1 MTDVLMEIVKDKI
14 DERVNAA
21 ISTAVAAKEQ
31 ETKVVDIKNIMCN
44 LQLTLDQA
52 MDALNI
58 PQGQR
63 SVYADLIKNLK
74 VVQ

>member
-31 ETKVVDIKNIMCN
+31 ETKVAHIKSIMSN

-58 PQGQR
+58 PQEQR
-63 SVYADLIKNLK
+63 SLYADLIKK
-74 VVQ
+74 Q